1 MSFYEKLQQ
10 YKNFNFEDFFSRVKD
25 NDIENILCKDNL
37 DEMDFLRLLS
47 PAAERYLE
55 PLAQKARKL
64 SLRNFGKTVVLYTP
78 MYIANYCV
86 NGCAY
91 CGYNVRNKIARK
103 QLTFEEIEKEAKA
116 IHESGMRNII
126 VLTGESKVHTPVSY
140 IRDAIKILK
149 KYFSSIC
156 IEIYPL
162 EVEEYRELVDA
173 GADSLTIYQETYNEE
188 KYDKVH
194 LSGPKKN
201 FKFRLDAP
209 ERVCKAGIHSIG
221 TGALLG
227 LYKWRS
233 EAFFTGLHA
242 AYIQDKFP
250 SVEMSMSAPRI
261 RPHAGS
267 FNDIYEVNDKNI
279 VQVIL
284 AYKLFLPRAG
294 TNITTRE
301 PAKFRDSLI
310 PIGVTKMS
318 AGVSTEVGG
327 HSCKDKGEGQFD
339 TNDKRSVTEVYSSI
353 KKLGYNPVFKDF
365 ENAL

>member
-1 MSFYEKLQQ
+1 MSFYEKLQE
-10 YKNFNFEDFFSRVKD
+10 YKDFDFDDFFSKVTD
-25 NDIENILCKDNL
+25 NDIENILCKDRL
-37 DEMDFLRLLS
+37 HELDFLKLLS
-47 PAAERYLE
+47 PVAEKYLE
-55 PLAQKARKL
+55 PMAQKAKQL
-64 SLRNFGKTVVLYTP
+64 SLKNFGKTVVLYTP

-91 CGYNVRNKIARK
+91 CGYNVRNKIRRK
-103 QLTFEEIEKEAKA
+103 QLTMEEIEEEAKA
-116 IHESGMRNII
+116 IHASGMRNII
-126 VLTGESKVHTPVSY
+126 VLTGESKVKTPVSY
-140 IRDAIKILK
+140 IAEAIRLLK

-162 EVEEYRELVDA
+162 EVDEYKELVDA

-188 KYDKVH
+188 KYSKVH
-194 LSGPKKN
+194 LSGPKRN
-201 FKFRLDAP
+201 FKFRLNAP

-242 AYIQDKFP
+242 AYIQEKFP

-267 FNDIYEVNDKNI
+267 FNDIYEINDKNI
-279 VQVIL
+279 LQVIL

-294 TNITTRE
+294 TNVTTRE
-301 PAKFRDSLI
+301 PREFRDSLI
-310 PIGVTKMS
+310 AIGVTKMS

-327 HSCKDKGEGQFD
+327 HSLKDKGEGQFD
-339 TNDKRSVTEVYSSI
+339 TNDKRSVKEVYDRV
-353 KKLGYNPVFKDF
+353 KELGYNPVFKDF
-365 ENAL
+365 QSTL

>member
-1 MSFYEKLQQ
+1 MSFYEKLQE
-10 YKNFNFEDFFSRVKD
+10 YRDFDFESFFSKVTKE
-25 NDIENILCKDNL
+25 DIEKILHKDIIH
-37 DEMDFLRLLS
+37 EKDFLKLLS
-47 PAAERYLE
+47 PAAENYLE
-55 PLAQKARKL
+55 VMAQKAREI
-64 SLRNFGKTVVLYTP
+64 SLKNFGKTVVLYTP
-78 MYIANYCV
+78 IYIANFCV

-91 CGYNVRNKIARK
+91 CGYNVKNKIKRK
-103 QLTFEEIEKEAKA
+103 QLTMEEIEKEAKA
-116 IHESGMRNII
+116 IYETGMRNII
-126 VLTGESKVHTPVSY
+126 VLTGESKVQTPVSY
-140 IRDAIKILK
+140 IRDAIKLLK

-188 KYDKVH
+188 KYSKVH

-221 TGALLG
+221 AGALLG
-227 LYKWRS
+227 LYKWRQ

-242 AYIQDKFP
+242 MYIQEKFP
-250 SVEMSMSAPRI
+250 SVEISMSAPRI

-267 FNDIYEVNDKNI
+267 FNDVYDVNDKNI

-284 AYKLFLPRAG
+284 AYKMFLPRAG

-301 PAKFRDSLI
+301 PASFRDSLI
-310 PIGVTKMS
+310 PMGVTKMS

-327 HSCKDKGEGQFD
+327 HSIEDKGEGQFD
-339 TNDKRSVTEVYSSI
+339 TNDKRSVAEVYNKI
-353 KKLGYNPVFKDF
+353 KELGYNPVFKDF

>member
-1 MSFYEKLQQ
+1 MSFYEKLQE
-10 YKNFNFEDFFSRVKD
+10 YKNFDFNDFFSKVKES
-25 NDIENILCKDNL
+25 DIEKLLSKEQL
-37 DEMDFLRLLS
+37 DERDFLKLLS
-47 PAAERYLE
+47 PAAEKYME
-55 PLAQKARKL
+55 PMARRAREI
-64 SLRNFGKTVVLYTP
+64 SLKNFGKTVVLYTP

-91 CGYNVRNKIARK
+91 CGYNVTNKVVRK
-103 QLTFEEIEKEAKA
+103 KLSFEEIEEEAKA
-116 IHESGMRNII
+116 IYESGMRHII
-126 VLTGESKVHTPVSY
+126 VLTGESKFHTPVSY

-162 EVEEYRELVDA
+162 EVSEYKELVEA

-201 FKFRLDAP
+201 FKFRLEAP
-209 ERVCKAGIHSIG
+209 ERVCEAGIHSIG

-242 AYIQDKFP
+242 AYLQEKFP
-250 SVEMSMSAPRI
+250 SVEISMSAPRI

-267 FNDIYEVNDKNI
+267 FEDIYEVTDKNI

-284 AYKLFLPRAG
+284 AYKMFLPRAG
-294 TNITTRE
+294 TNVTTRE
-301 PAKFRDSLI
+301 STEFRNNLI

-327 HSCKDKGEGQFD
+327 HACKDKGEGQFD
-339 TNDKRSVTEVYSSI
+339 TNDKRSVEEVYEDI